1 MTKEEQK
8 QWDDA
13 YAPLIA
19 HDKEQ
24 NDIKDK
30 CLKYVKAQVRDELY
44 NDIIE
49 YIKDS
54 DFTDR
59 FEITK
64 VKPNDKCKQLED
76 FDYLKEVWV
85 DQYSNGGYMG
95 DDFAGWV
102 NLKISKKEYLKFHY
116 SM

>member
-8 QWDDA
+8 HWDDA

-24 NDIKDK
+24 NDIKVK
-30 CLKYVKAQVRDELY
+30 CLDYVKTQVTTELN

-49 YIKDS
+49 YIKVCV
-54 DFTDR
+54 FTDR
-59 FEITK
+59 FEITE
-64 VKPNDKCKQLED
+64 VKPNDKCKQKED

-85 DQYSNGGYMG
+85 DQYCNGGYVG
-95 DDFAGWV
+95 DDFAGLV
-102 NLKISKKEYLKFHY
+102 NIKINKKEYLKFHY

>member
-19 HDKEQ
+19 HDNEQ
-24 NDIKDK
+24 NDIKIK
-30 CLKYVKAQVRDELY
+30 CLDYVKTQVTSELH
-44 NDIIE
+44 NDIID
-49 YIKDS
+49 YIKEC

-59 FEITK
+59 FEITE
-64 VKPNDKCKQLED
+64 VKPNDKCKQAED
-76 FDYLKEVWV
+76 YDYLNEVWV
-85 DQYSNGGYMG
+85 DQYCNGGYVG

-102 NLKISKKEYLKFHY
+102 NVKINKKEYLKFHY